1 MGGGGGGEGHDVQN
15 QALLLSQALPG
26 VAPQVDLGAGSV
38 SCLLPFLTLSSAL
51 QPPEPMTRLGG
62 WWLTDQ
68 SRGRKHSFLARQVWL
83 HVPALPLSSSMT
95 RGRYPVSLQLSSFI
109 CGMETVTPSWR
120 GLNVTL
126 CGMCPRGSWHR
137 VRAEHSRTGSPARL
151 DLHSS
156 QKMQHHILNN
166 QLLNTGLEQKQ
177 VGRHPCTSHKCL
189 SISSSSSVSQ
199 AR

>member
-1 MGGGGGGEGHDVQN
+1 MTLPAPAERQGLLWLFSGLTPSWHRSGGGGGGEGRDVQN

-51 QPPEPMTRLGG
+51 QPPEPVTRLGG

-95 RGRYPVSLQLSSFI
+95 
-109 CGMETVTPSWR
+109 
-120 GLNVTL
+120 
-126 CGMCPRGSWHR
+126 
-137 VRAEHSRTGSPARL
+137 
-151 DLHSS
+151 
-156 QKMQHHILNN
+156 
-166 QLLNTGLEQKQ
+166 
-177 VGRHPCTSHKCL
+177 
-189 SISSSSSVSQ
+189 
-199 AR
+199 

>member
-1 MGGGGGGEGHDVQN
+1 MGRKWSGERRREHDPSCTRRKAGTAVAFLGSHAVMAQVWGGGGGEGRDVQN

-95 RGRYPVSLQLSSFI
+95 
-109 CGMETVTPSWR
+109 
-120 GLNVTL
+120 
-126 CGMCPRGSWHR
+126 
-137 VRAEHSRTGSPARL
+137 
-151 DLHSS
+151 
-156 QKMQHHILNN
+156 
-166 QLLNTGLEQKQ
+166 
-177 VGRHPCTSHKCL
+177 
-189 SISSSSSVSQ
+189 
-199 AR
+199 